1 MLCRSNHTA
10 PAVVLNNFFACPRR
24 RREVRCRQAT
34 GVFEVKRATLLVMS
48 FVALMG
54 LFKFSL
60 SHAGPP
66 RDETLVNTF
75 RGHEEL
81 RNLLQEDKKLRRV
94 ASWGF
99 EIWDSPIVMT
109 PPTAELSSARYQK
122 YMDLLAKVHG
132 LALSR
137 SRGDHPDSCIFVWAS
152 GWAAD
157 TEHIAICWL
166 DHEPEKQP
174 ESDSRQATEERR
186 EKHSRFV
193 FEHIEDKWYL
203 QKER

>member
-1 MLCRSNHTA
+1 MKSTTRIVT
-10 PAVVLNNFFACPRR
+10 P
-24 RREVRCRQAT
+24 
-34 GVFEVKRATLLVMS
+34 

-54 LFKFSL
+54 LFYFSL

-66 RDETLVNTF
+66 SNEALLKTF
-75 RGHEEL
+75 REHKQEYEEL
-81 RNLLQEDKKLRRV
+81 RNLLQEDRKLRRV

-122 YMDLLAKVHG
+122 YMDLLTRVHG

-157 TEHIAICWL
+157 TKHIAICWL
-166 DHEPEKQP
+166 EREPEKQI
-174 ESDSRQATEERR
+174 ESDSRQASVERAG
-186 EKHSRFV
+186 EHSRFV